1 MNGEQ
6 VINKITDL
14 VDVITKLE
22 GLFYSLNE
30 WLKIEKDA
38 FNRQNLLDDYKSQ
51 KQNKEGE
58 LKKGAENITSLNK
71 SLEDALEYFPELAS
85 SSINN
90 DILNDM
96 FMYIEP
102 HLKYDKIKFKVD
114 LSSGNK
120 GIYIQAHSD
129 ENSESTTPVYYLSE
143 AQINILS
150 ICIFLADHARKIDC
164 GINAIIIDDPVQSMD
179 DLNSYALIDLCK
191 LFARRFGKQVI
202 ITTHNRSFF
211 NLFKEKLPEF
221 RYATKYI
228 SL

>member
-1 MNGEQ
+1 
-6 VINKITDL
+6 KITDL

>member
-1 MNGEQ
+1 
-6 VINKITDL
+6 NKITDL

-102 HLKYDKIKFKVD
+102 HLKYDEIKFKVD

-129 ENSESTTPVYYLSE
+129 ENS
-143 AQINILS
+143 
-150 ICIFLADHARKIDC
+150 
-164 GINAIIIDDPVQSMD
+164 
-179 DLNSYALIDLCK
+179 
-191 LFARRFGKQVI
+191 
-202 ITTHNRSFF
+202 
-211 NLFKEKLPEF
+211 
-221 RYATKYI
+221 
-228 SL
+228 